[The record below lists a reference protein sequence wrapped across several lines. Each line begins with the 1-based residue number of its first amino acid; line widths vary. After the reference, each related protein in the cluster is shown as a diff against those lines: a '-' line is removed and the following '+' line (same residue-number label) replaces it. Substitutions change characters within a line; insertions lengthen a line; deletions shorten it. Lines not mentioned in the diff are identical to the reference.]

1 MNWHGKPL
9 GAKADKVINEIQKNM
24 KSQSMSLR
32 PQAITASVP
41 DVDITKIKLA
51 DPLKYEMGQQ
61 VMLMNVLVRKLKLII
76 WFKHIYSQIHMLD

>member
-41 DVDITKIKLA
+41 DVDITNIKLA

-61 VMLMNVLVRKLKLII
+61 VMLMNVSFRNLN
-76 WFKHIYSQIHMLD
+76 